1 MKPKIP
7 NWLDQDPQNP
17 LSAIECSPFGK
28 LPIEL
33 RLHIYSFLAGP
44 GTIHIWC
51 EQNRLSN
58 SVCLESIDDTKSFGP
73 LGTLR
78 SLVASEEFHQAEV
91 AAEAAC
97 RHAFCTNSRRLPYR
111 PHLTFSLF
119 HTCRIL
125 HIEANSLIDRIYS
138 SSTFYFIHTHAFE
151 VFVDSLSPYNKAL
164 LRKLHL
170 TLDVS
175 RTYRGRHRSLTDT
188 LNRLQ
193 PNRYAVHGPLR
204 RPTTIL
210 KPCLRLR
217 VRFNQYQTDETFY
230 LNLSSSIRRLITR
243 LPAFLCRTILV
254 IVPSLPNPNFLPFPG
269 APAGFTVLGARAPKS
284 FTKLV
289 PSQNTACFAA
299 IVTSVME
306 ARHQIREAE
315 EQGVL
320 GLNQWLCD
328 DGHGRGGEAW
338 WEEEDGDVR
347 RDMEVKFSV
356 MFAV

>member
-1 MKPKIP
+1 MRTKIL
-7 NWLDQDPQNP
+7 NWLDQDPQEP

-58 SVCLESIDDTKSFGP
+58 SLCLEGIDDTKSFGP
-73 LGTLR
+73 LGTLKD
-78 SLVASEEFHQAEV
+78 LVASEEFHQAEV
-91 AAEAAC
+91 AAETAC

-125 HIEANSLIDRIYS
+125 HTEANSLIDRIYCN
-138 SSTFYFIHTHAFE
+138 STFYFIHTHAFE
-151 VFVDSLSPYNKAL
+151 LFVDSLSPYSKAL

-170 TLDVS
+170 TLDAS
-175 RTYRGRHRSLTDT
+175 RTYKGRHRPLTDT
-188 LNRLQ
+188 FNRLQ
-193 PNRYAVHGPLR
+193 PNPYTVNGPLP
-204 RPTTIL
+204 RPTTDL

-217 VRFNQYQTDETFY
+217 IRFNQYRTDETFY
-230 LNLSSSIRRLITR
+230 LNLSSSIRRLVTR

-254 IVPSLPNPNFLPFPG
+254 IVPSLQSPHFLPLG
-269 APAGFTVLGARAPKS
+269 APAGFTVQGARAPKW

-289 PSQNTACFAA
+289 PSQNPACFAA

-306 ARHQIREAE
+306 ARHQIRKAE

-338 WEEEDGDVR
+338 WKGEEGEVR